1 MSSSAL
7 NSLSSV
13 WATLTDVS
21 LLMPS
26 GPQNDPDTVGESLA
40 SQKDSDGYKAKH
52 FQYAF
57 FEA

>member
-21 LLMPS
+21 LLMSS
-26 GPQNDPDTVGESLA
+26 GPQNDPDTVGESLT
-40 SQKDSDGYKAKH
+40 SQKDSDGYKAKR